1 MSKEILIFGGR
12 LIANTQHVHC
22 SIEIMSIRPGLLQ
35 ATKIQREKAAM
46 DIITIITRA
55 GDRATRLVL
64 SRFVFWTFWQF
75 KASGPSQEE
84 EEGKSRRYRE
94 VGKLMIY
101 MNVGT
106 ICMDKVSLNTVHMDH
121 SINADGHLEKLTLC
135 SLLSAVI
142 KSVFVANWFNAIVP
156 DDVSQTSLGG
166 KSDFHDHLRQR
177 GDVRFSWAEQ
187 TLIFFPGATHLPE
200 QNSRILVLLWI
211 WRKLNFSAMQHVNR

>member
-1 MSKEILIFGGR
+1 MVSVDMSTC
-12 LIANTQHVHC
+12 A
-22 SIEIMSIRPGLLQ
+22 GLLQ

-55 GDRATRLVL
+55 GDRATRFVL

-75 KASGPSQEE
+75 KPPGPSQEE

-166 KSDFHDHLRQR
+166 KNDFHDHLRQR

-187 TLIFFPGATHLPE
+187 QTLMFFPGATHLPE
-200 QNSRILVLLWI
+200 QNSDLA
-211 WRKLNFSAMQHVNR
+211 LNLEKTELQCHATC

>member
-1 MSKEILIFGGR
+1 MVSVDMSTRAGLI
-12 LIANTQHVHC
+12 
-22 SIEIMSIRPGLLQ
+22 Q

-55 GDRATRLVL
+55 GDRATRFVL

-94 VGKLMIY
+94 VGKLVIY
-101 MNVGT
+101 MNMGT
-106 ICMDKVSLNTVHMDH
+106 ICKDKASLNTVHQRRRH
-121 SINADGHLEKLTLC
+121 WEKLTLC
-135 SLLSAVI
+135 LLLSAVI
-142 KSVFVANWFNAIVP
+142 KFVFVANWFNAIVP

-166 KSDFHDHLRQR
+166 KNDFHDHLRQR

-187 TLIFFPGATHLPE
+187 
-200 QNSRILVLLWI
+200 
-211 WRKLNFSAMQHVNR
+211 